1 MDEIDLIA
9 ETELDPEIQF
19 SNPVSPN
26 ALAPR
31 AVCLTGATGFL
42 GAYLL
47 HDVLTKTEAVAYC
60 LVRADNDAS
69 AYGRIV
75 KNLSSY
81 DLWRDEF
88 AGRVRAIPIRDLSD
102 LHFGLGADEYRE
114 LADSTDVIYHS
125 AGSLNMA
132 FPYARLKAT
141 NVTGTVEVLRL
152 AGAVQTKPVHFLS
165 SMVVFFTDAH
175 TNDELLRESDAPRVH
190 TSLKGGYGK
199 SKWVADR
206 LVAAAQQRGLPASI
220 YRPVRTMG
228 SASTGALN
236 DLSDIF
242 PLLVKACI
250 LLGKCPH
257 FDVKVTMVPVDFVT
271 GAMVHLACRQD
282 SWGRA
287 FHFFHPAPVEWDRLM
302 DILRNLGYPLDQVS
316 YGDWWSELKR
326 RVSSAEDPVELR
338 KFFST
343 ALLAL
348 TAPHFLFYKRPPLDA
363 SNLTEGIKG
372 TGLTYPGIDES
383 LMGTYLSYWQ
393 KIGYVPAPQVQEL
406 NAHPVH
412 EANECAYAARV

>member
-1 MDEIDLIA
+1 MPVRIPMNEIDLMA

-19 SNPVSPN
+19 PNPVSPN
-26 ALAPR
+26 ALTPR

-47 HDVLTKTEAVAYC
+47 YEALAKTEAVAYC
-60 LVRADNDAS
+60 LVRADSVES

-75 KNLSSY
+75 RNLSSY

-88 AGRVRAIPIRDLSD
+88 ASRVRAIPVRDLAEPR
-102 LHFGLGADEYRE
+102 FGLGPDEYHE
-114 LADSTDVIYHS
+114 LAASTDVIYHS

-132 FPYARLKAT
+132 FPYSRLKAT
-141 NVTGTVEVLRL
+141 NITGTVEVLRL
-152 AGAVQTKPVHFLS
+152 AGAVRTKPVHFLS
-165 SMVVFFTDAH
+165 SLVVFFTDAH
-175 TNDELLRESDAPRVH
+175 TNDELLRESDEPRCH
-190 TSLKGGYGK
+190 ATLKGGYGK

-206 LVAAAQQRGLPASI
+206 LVAAAGRRGLPVSI

-257 FDVKVTMVPVDFVT
+257 LDVKVTMVPVDFVT
-271 GAMVHLACRQD
+271 SAMVHLASRQE

-302 DILRNLGYPLDQVS
+302 EILRNLGYPLEESS

-326 RVSSAEDPVELR
+326 RVSNPGDPVELR
-338 KFFST
+338 RFFST

-363 SNLTEGIKG
+363 SNLTEGLNG
-372 TGLTYPGIDES
+372 TGLTYPQIDEA

-393 KIGYVPAPQVQEL
+393 KIGYVPPPPSKV
-406 NAHPVH
+406 
-412 EANECAYAARV
+412 

>member
-1 MDEIDLIA
+1 M
-9 ETELDPEIQF
+9 
-19 SNPVSPN
+19 
-26 ALAPR
+26 
-31 AVCLTGATGFL
+31 
-42 GAYLL
+42 
-47 HDVLTKTEAVAYC
+47 LTKTEAAAHC
-60 LVRADNDAS
+60 LVRAGNAEA
-69 AYGRIV
+69 AYSRV
-75 KNLSSY
+75 LSNLSSY
-81 DLWRDEF
+81 GLWRDGF
-88 AGRVRAIPIRDLSD
+88 AGRVRAIPVRDLAEP
-102 LHFGLGADEYRE
+102 HFGLGADEYNE
-114 LADSTDVIYHS
+114 LAATADVIYHS

-132 FPYARLKAT
+132 FPYGRLKAT

-165 SMVVFFTDAH
+165 SMVVFFTGAH
-175 TNDELLRESDAPRVH
+175 ANDELLRESDEPRCH
-190 TSLKGGYGK
+190 STLKGGYGK

-206 LVAAAQQRGLPASI
+206 LVAAAQRRGLPASI

-242 PLLVKACI
+242 PLLLKACI
-250 LLGKCPH
+250 LLGKCPI

-271 GAMVHLACRQD
+271 SAMVHLAGRQE

-302 DILRNLGYPLDQVS
+302 DILRNIGYPLEEIS

-326 RVSSAEDPVELR
+326 RVSNADNPAELR

-363 SNLTEGIKG
+363 SNLTEGLNG
-372 TGLTYPGIDES
+372 TGLTYPEIDES

-393 KIGYVPAPQVQEL
+393 KIGYVPAPPPQV
-406 NAHPVH
+406 
-412 EANECAYAARV
+412 